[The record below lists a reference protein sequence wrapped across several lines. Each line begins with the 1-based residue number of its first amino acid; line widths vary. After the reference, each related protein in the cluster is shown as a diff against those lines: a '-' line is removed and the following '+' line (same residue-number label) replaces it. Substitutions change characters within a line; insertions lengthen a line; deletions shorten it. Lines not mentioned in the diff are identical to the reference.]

1 MKTEIMNE
9 NLNVLINKFDVLYKI
24 LGNSN
29 AITLPENELIE
40 QLKCYSILNDNNN
53 EDIIE
58 YLRKLQILNTFSNTF
73 NKEEI
78 NYNNKWRLKILGL
91 LCYRLIQIQNNKSE
105 IEFKS
110 YIKSLT
116 NEEINELYINSK
128 NALIVPQ
135 PLPASTFNISDIIKE
150 MVIGQANHHLI
161 DELTLYYQTNKPETL
176 LYPSSGCDYSIIDY
190 FKTIGNSIFSENNVF
205 IFVDFDSINYN
216 LFFNDPLYTITTFEF
231 RTNFRENSTLKIV
244 KLSNSYR
251 TDWIISFDN
260 TKNEELL
267 KELLRKE
274 ITIENIFCKVD
285 GITNGMGGITGV
297 FSIPTPLYLCF
308 SHILKT
314 KRITTQFG
322 TPFFN
327 HVENSWL
334 ENTLDSFKLWLT
346 ENLTPEQVNS
356 ICEKIKDR
364 SFLEIL
370 NDLSHEI
377 QMTDEKYQSHML
389 NHQDFPM
396 EFYCVTLK

>member
-1 MKTEIMNE
+1 
-9 NLNVLINKFDVLYKI
+9 
-24 LGNSN
+24 
-29 AITLPENELIE
+29 
-40 QLKCYSILNDNNN
+40 
-53 EDIIE
+53 
-58 YLRKLQILNTFSNTF
+58 
-73 NKEEI
+73 
-78 NYNNKWRLKILGL
+78 
-91 LCYRLIQIQNNKSE
+91 
-105 IEFKS
+105 
-110 YIKSLT
+110 
-116 NEEINELYINSK
+116 LYINSK

-135 PLPASTFNISDIIKE
+135 PLPALTVNISDIIKDV
-150 MVIGQANHHLI
+150 VIGQANHHLI
-161 DELTLYYQTNKPETL
+161 DELTLYYQINKPETL

-216 LFFNDPLYTITTFEF
+216 LFFNDPLYTITTCEF

-251 TDWIISFDN
+251 TDWVISFDN

-285 GITNGMGGITGV
+285 GITNGMGGITGGG
-297 FSIPTPLYLCF
+297 SIPTPLYLCF

-314 KRITTQFG
+314 KRIISQFG

-327 HVENSWL
+327 PVENSWN
-334 ENTLDSFKLWLT
+334 ENTLDSFKLWFT
-346 ENLTPEQVNS
+346 DNLTPEQVNS
-356 ICEKIKDR
+356 VYEKIKDK

-396 EFYCVTLK
+396 EFYCVTPK